1 MKLTARTLRRMINEE
16 MVKLN
21 RSRRSR
27 RLSESRRADR
37 TVRVTPA
44 YINRIIREEYEAH
57 QERQRLIESRRQR
70 IENERR
76 RRALSRY

>member
-16 MVKLN
+16 MVKIN
-21 RSRRSR
+21 RSRRAR
-27 RLSESRRADR
+27 RLAESRSADR

-57 QERQRLIESRRQR
+57 QERQRLSESRRRR
-70 IENERR
+70 IANARR

>member
-27 RLSESRRADR
+27 RLAESRRADR
-37 TVRVTPA
+37 PVRVTPE

-57 QERQRLIESRRQR
+57 QERQRLIESRRRR
-70 IENERR
+70 IANARR